1 MSGHSKW
8 SKIKHQ
14 KAAGDAKK
22 GQVFSK
28 MAKLIALAAKKGG
41 DPDTNASL
49 RDAINQAKSVNMPSD
64 KIEKAI
70 KKGTGKLQAGSLE
83 EVRYEFFGPGGVA
96 IIIEGITD
104 NKNRTSAEIKHILSQ
119 NNASLA
125 EPGSVLW
132 AFEKTRDGK
141 WQPKHTQEIPGE
153 EKEKLKKLIDEIEE
167 HDDVQKT
174 YTNAL

>member
-22 GQVFSK
+22 GRVFSK
-28 MAKLIALAAKKGG
+28 MARLIALAAKKGK
-41 DPDTNASL
+41 DPDTNTSL

-70 KKGTGKLQAGSLE
+70 KKGTGELQAELLE
-83 EVRYEFFGPGGVA
+83 EVRYELFGPGGIA

-104 NKNRTSAEIKHILSQ
+104 NKNRTSAEIKHLLSQ
-119 NNASLA
+119 NNATLA

-132 AFEKTRDGK
+132 AFKKDLHGK
-141 WQPKHTQEIPGE
+141 WQPKHKQEMPNE
-153 EKEKLKKLIDEIEE
+153 EKNKLQKLIDALSEQE
-167 HDDVQKT
+167 DVQNIF
-174 YTNAL
+174 TNAE